1 MDVAVPTAPNNTV
14 SGLAAAI
21 NAAVPNVTA
30 TVTSGLLTLSV
41 TNFDS
46 APAGNK
52 LQVAPGSIGAAF
64 DSLGFNTFEWT
75 QTIQSPYPVKFAG
88 FGSSISV
95 DDTATTLVVG
105 APRGTMY
112 LITIFDDYVELFDAG
127 ATSFFTTIDQSG
139 AVYTYDLLHSANG
152 ELGDVVALK
161 PKDVNSVP
169 IYSRDAEIFVG
180 TLKDLQYW
188 LRGVKW
194 ARDYDNIMKL
204 TDDKKRARK
213 EQDERNRQLAK
224 TLKEY
229 SPGEDGIAL

>member
-1 MDVAVPTAPNNTV
+1 MMSGYNQILEVRRLEEEV
-14 SGLAAAI
+14 S
-21 NAAVPNVTA
+21 
-30 TVTSGLLTLSV
+30 
-41 TNFDS
+41 
-46 APAGNK
+46 K
-52 LQVAPGSIGAAF
+52 
-64 DSLGFNTFEWT
+64 LGFMFCH
-75 QTIQSPYPVKFAG
+75 
-88 FGSSISV
+88 
-95 DDTATTLVVG
+95 
-105 APRGTMY
+105 PR
-112 LITIFDDYVELFDAG
+112 
-127 ATSFFTTIDQSG
+127 
-139 AVYTYDLLHSANG
+139 HSANG
-152 ELGDVVALK
+152 EFGDVVALK